1 MSMNFSRNKPP
12 GSGKFRTSRT
22 SAMFELYT
30 VIAKSVWSLKLV
42 A

>member
-1 MSMNFSRNKPP
+1 MSMNFKRNSPP
-12 GSGKFRTSRT
+12 GRDKFRTSRT
-22 SAMFELYT
+22 SAIFELYT